1 MRSHLAISVLAAA
14 SGLVGLA
21 CLMGQAPSP
30 APEPRPAAVTIA
42 GSFSNVPRPRVE
54 RITSADRWKD
64 VWKEHMGDRA
74 EKGAPG
80 WDRWP
85 LIDFDRYMVVAVFA
99 GTSTNIEAWEI
110 ESVADLPDVQ
120 RIRYDA
126 VSFQTASFNG
136 EDTGTSTTSYGF
148 FILPR
153 SERELVMEE
162 NVQGL
167 IGKPPIWK
175 EKHRFPPLKPAE

>member
-1 MRSHLAISVLAAA
+1 MRRHLWLALFAAA
-14 SGLVGLA
+14 SGLVGVA
-21 CLMGQAPSP
+21 GLMGQGFGP
-30 APEPRPAAVTIA
+30 APESRPAAVTIA
-42 GSFSNVPRPRVE
+42 GSYSSVTKPRSE
-54 RITSADRWKD
+54 RITTPGRWKD

-74 EKGAPG
+74 EKGALG

-99 GTSTNIEAWEI
+99 GTAVNVEAWEV
-110 ESVADLPDVQ
+110 ESVVDLPDVL

-136 EDTGTSTTSYGF
+136 EDRGSTTTSYGF

-153 SERELVMEE
+153 SEREVVMEE

-167 IGKPPIWK
+167 IGKPPVWK
-175 EKHRFPPLKPAE
+175 ERHRFPALKAAK